1 MADRDEGTSSA
12 APGGEQV
19 AAGMGDSGSY
29 NARPPG
35 GETPRTNAIVNAEL
49 QVEQL
54 SGMAART
61 YAVPSPL
68 SGAQ

>member
-1 MADRDEGTSSA
+1 MAERDEGTSFA

-49 QVEQL
+49 QVEQD
-54 SGMAART
+54 
-61 YAVPSPL
+61 
-68 SGAQ
+68 